1 MQINGDEVTID
12 LNMSMDEVIN
22 FEEFIRPRIEYIEKI
37 EVEENSTLTS
47 GALLSLLVS
56 IKKTRPEIEIPFLE
70 KMGSTSPVHGTLHWT
85 YHD

>member
-1 MQINGDEVTID
+1 MEINGDEIIID
-12 LNMSMDEVIN
+12 LDMPMDEVVN

-37 EVEENSTLTS
+37 EAEENSTLTS

-56 IKKTRPEIEIPFLE
+56 IKKTRPEIEMPFLE
-70 KMGSTSPVHGTLHWT
+70 KGWTTYPTHGTLHWK